1 MSQVTVE
8 FQYNGET
15 ITIQGKDNES
25 MKVFYERFA
34 NKAAINIRETGIIFS
49 YNGTWNNNFDEN
61 KTFIQTANSL
71 DKQRKKMVILVAESR
86 DQEPQEELL
95 QDSDDIIC
103 PKCEKFALMYL
114 KNYKISLSNCQN
126 NHNTNNI
133 LLPEFEKTQKI
144 NYSKITCGFCGQKK
158 SNIFKYELYF
168 CFDCKKNICPLC
180 RNKHNKS
187 HNIIDYDKLNFFCK
201 EHNDFFSKYCNDCKV
216 NICMS
221 CEEEHEDHDTIY
233 FGSIIPKKKDLN
245 SSIEELKKY
254 IDSFKEE
261 CQIIINAIIKVKRN
275 FEIYYQIKK
284 NLIEKFDNGKKN
296 YYIFSNLREI
306 IKNDEVIGEITK
318 VKNEIGIENKFNY
331 IMKIYNDMN
340 KRNSKITKLAVDIE
354 KENQE
359 LKRKIDL
366 LKESLEEQKEI
377 NNESIEIRK
386 NYELIYKIIMSGIDK
401 KTKIS
406 KYNMANKCLLTELVL
421 SNYDSTKFISTE
433 KVANAML
440 EVDRFDF
447 APNNAYLNRPI
458 YIGYNVT
465 ISAPHMHA
473 FALENLALY
482 CTNGAKI
489 LDVGSGSGYLTV
501 AL

>member
-8 FQYNGET
+8 FQYNRET

-95 QDSDDIIC
+95 HDSDDIIC
-103 PKCEKFALMYL
+103 PKCEKFALMHL

-340 KRNSKITKLAVDIE
+340 NRNSKITKLAANIE

-366 LKESLEEQKEI
+366 LKESLEE
-377 NNESIEIRK
+377 
-386 NYELIYKIIMSGIDK
+386 
-401 KTKIS
+401 
-406 KYNMANKCLLTELVL
+406 
-421 SNYDSTKFISTE
+421 
-433 KVANAML
+433 
-440 EVDRFDF
+440 
-447 APNNAYLNRPI
+447 
-458 YIGYNVT
+458 
-465 ISAPHMHA
+465 
-473 FALENLALY
+473 
-482 CTNGAKI
+482 
-489 LDVGSGSGYLTV
+489 
-501 AL
+501 